1 MFTDVQETRLANG
14 MRVITSR
21 IPHVQSAAV
30 GLWVG
35 AGSRHE
41 PAKLGGISHFL
52 EHMLF
57 KGTAKRSALEI
68 SRAIEGRGGYLN
80 AFTQEESTCYYA
92 RVGFDRIAT
101 AFDVLSD
108 MLLSARCS
116 PADTTKEKQVI
127 LEEMRMY
134 GDQPQHVVQE
144 MLQQSVW
151 PGHALGRPVIGS
163 IASVTSMQSEDLL
176 AYKTRAYVPG
186 NLVAA
191 FAGLIDHDAC
201 VAMVEKAFGGLSK
214 RAVPKMPPFRDT
226 RAPVAAVQA
235 GREIEQNHLAIGV
248 RLFGR
253 DDDRRSVL
261 RVLNV
266 ILGENMSSRLFQIVR
281 EKHGLAY
288 SIHSMAQLQKDS
300 GVLAVHAGLDRE
312 RGSKALALI
321 LREMLRMA
329 EMPVKAAELKR
340 AKDYVIGQL
349 RLGLEGTSSQMMW
362 IGDNLLS
369 HGRFV
374 DPNETIRHTNAVT
387 ADDIQSLAATYFR
400 KGRFSIAAVT
410 PLQGGGLSVPVL
422 EDALGAFPD
431 ATS

>member
-1 MFTDVQETRLANG
+1 MFKDVQETRLANG

-41 PAKLGGISHFL
+41 PEKLGGVSHFL

-92 RVGFDRIAT
+92 RVSYDHLPV
-101 AFDVLSD
+101 AFDVLAD
-108 MLLSARCS
+108 MLRHARCS
-116 PADTTKEKQVI
+116 AADTAKEKQVI

-134 GDQPQHVVQE
+134 ADQPQHVVQE
-144 MLQQSVW
+144 MLQAAVW
-151 PGHALGRPVIGS
+151 PKHPLGRPVIGS
-163 IASVTSMQSEDLL
+163 VGSVQGISSEVLL
-176 AYKTRAYVPG
+176 DYKARAYVPSR
-186 NLVAA
+186 LVAS
-191 FAGLIDHDAC
+191 FAGLVDHAAC
-201 VAMVEKAFGGLSK
+201 VAMVEQAFGELSK
-214 RAVPKMPPFRDT
+214 SKPAKVLPFKDAVK
-226 RAPVAAVQA
+226 PVAAVQA

-253 DDDRRSVL
+253 NDERRSVL

-288 SIHSMAQLQKDS
+288 SIHSMPHLQKDS
-300 GVLAVHAGLDRE
+300 GALVISAGLDRE
-312 RGSKALALI
+312 RGAKALALI
-321 LREMLRMA
+321 MREMSRFVDT
-329 EMPVKAAELKR
+329 PVKAAELKR
-340 AKDYVIGQL
+340 AKDFVLGQL
-349 RLGLEGTSSQMMW
+349 RLGLENTSSQMMW
-362 IGDNLLS
+362 MGDNLLS
-369 HGRFV
+369 HGRFI
-374 DPNETIRHTNAVT
+374 DPDEVIASTKAVT
-387 ADDIQSLAATYFR
+387 AADIQALAAGYFR
-400 KGRFSIAAVT
+400 RAHMSIAAVT
-410 PLQGGGLSVPVL
+410 PMQGGGLEVAVL
-422 EDALGAFPD
+422 ERALAEIPV
-431 ATS
+431 

>member
-1 MFTDVQETRLANG
+1 MFKDVQETRLANG

-41 PAKLGGISHFL
+41 PQKLGGISHFL

-92 RVGFDRIAT
+92 RVSYDHLPV
-101 AFDVLSD
+101 AFDVLAD
-108 MLLSARCS
+108 MLRHARCS
-116 PADTTKEKQVI
+116 AADTAKEKQVI

-134 GDQPQHVVQE
+134 ADQPQHVVQE
-144 MLQQSVW
+144 LLQASVW
-151 PGHALGRPVIGS
+151 PRHPLGRPVIGS
-163 IASVTSMQSEDLL
+163 AASVQGITSEVLL
-176 AYKTRAYVPG
+176 DYKARAYVPARM
-186 NLVAA
+186 VAA
-191 FAGLIDHDAC
+191 FAGLVDHAAC
-201 VAMVEKAFGGLSK
+201 VDLAEKAFGDLPGTRPAK
-214 RAVPKMPPFRDT
+214 VQPFRDQVK
-226 RAPVAAVQA
+226 PVPAIQV

-253 DDDRRSVL
+253 NDERRSIL

-288 SIHSMAQLQKDS
+288 SIHSMPHLQKDS
-300 GVLAVHAGLDRE
+300 GVLVISAGLDRE
-312 RGSKALALI
+312 RGAKALALI
-321 LREMLRMA
+321 LRELARLV
-329 EMPVKAAELKR
+329 ETPVKAAELKR
-340 AKDYVIGQL
+340 AKDFVLGQL
-349 RLGLEGTSSQMMW
+349 RLGLENTSSQMMW
-362 IGDNLLS
+362 LGDNLLS
-369 HGRFV
+369 HGRFI
-374 DPNETIRHTNAVT
+374 DPDEVIANTKAVSS
-387 ADDIQSLAATYFR
+387 ADIQALASAYFR
-400 KGRFSIAAVT
+400 RSRLSLAAVT
-410 PLQGGGLSVPVL
+410 PMAGGGLGQEVL
-422 EDALGAFPD
+422 SGALAAFP
-431 ATS
+431 A